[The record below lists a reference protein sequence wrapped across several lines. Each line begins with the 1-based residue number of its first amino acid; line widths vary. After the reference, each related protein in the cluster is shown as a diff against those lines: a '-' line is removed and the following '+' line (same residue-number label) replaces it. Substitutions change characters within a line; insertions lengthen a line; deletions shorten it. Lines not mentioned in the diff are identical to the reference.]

1 MSISYLPGWWDEANK
16 NGAFTNLFA
25 QLPTLIQPD
34 NVAQKKFERMVQQD
48 PALIGQ
54 ISNMDPTARQ
64 AFAKA
69 MGFRNYD
76 KSGIGTIEEG
86 QQLKDQ
92 RELNKF
98 LQTLTPEQLQERMAG
113 KAGTKSTT
121 TLQREGTL
129 FNLGVDEKK
138 SNIRRN
144 EQEIKLNDMELQE
157 KEEFNTLMGTLKVKY
172 PTENINLQRAV
183 IDFVNG
189 KIETPELQR
198 ITNDRTLA
206 PAFNTLV
213 DLYKQRVGLAAQFRM
228 SSLRGPEE
236 KLLGLQFMERGVDNA
251 QAKINA
257 AQKALN
263 DLGLAGQSMQPE
275 QYNSALTAL
284 SDARQEHKEMVTA
297 YQVMLQKEFGGKY
310 PGAFN
315 PQNETLNPPPNVGPS
330 SFLSKPQA
338 AAPPSPRQVAND
350 SMANSFAPDGSRRPA
365 PQTKQQFFEKWS
377 QANPK
382 LASESPQSYARRV
395 QAAWLAQGGK

>member
-25 QLPTLIQPD
+25 QLPALIQPD

-48 PALIGQ
+48 PTLIGQ

-69 MGFRNYD
+69 MGFKNYD

-113 KAGTKSTT
+113 RAGTKSTT
-121 TLQREGTL
+121 TLQREGT
-129 FNLGVDEKK
+129 FFGLGVDEKK
-138 SNIRRN
+138 GNIRKN
-144 EQEIKLNDMELQE
+144 EQEIKLNDMELRE

-275 QYNSALTAL
+275 QYNSALAAL
-284 SDARQEHKEMVTA
+284 GEARQEHKEMVNA

-315 PQNETLNPPPNVGPS
+315 PQNETLDPPPNVPPVVSLASLLFQIKPNKLSLPRVQSNSGLPNGS
-330 SFLSKPQA
+330 RPILGLRKKLSKLML
-338 AAPPSPRQVAND
+338 VVCKLHGTYKELNND
-350 SMANSFAPDGSRRPA
+350 STFS
-365 PQTKQQFFEKWS
+365 TH
-377 QANPK
+377 
-382 LASESPQSYARRV
+382 
-395 QAAWLAQGGK
+395 